1 MSLIKKMTLTD
12 LLPELLT
19 NVVLV
24 NELDSFLGDLAGLV
38 MTRVNNVATEST
50 TVLCVSHLIS

>member
-1 MSLIKKMTLTD
+1 MTLTD